1 LNAIL
6 IKNALDCAIKSAA
19 EKAIRGQLSRSRK
32 LSVADTI
39 RLLIGAEGGSLDRIL
54 RAAGIEVTASAV
66 SQRRAWVDPAVFCAV
81 FDSFNAAC
89 ADTETFHGYHFSR
102 GRNNSQSPPA
112 ILRLRPLSATAGFQ
126 TG

>member
-1 LNAIL
+1 MNAIL

-89 ADTETFHGYHFSR
+89 ADKI
-102 GRNNSQSPPA
+102 GRA
-112 ILRLRPLSATAGFQ
+112 HV
-126 TG
+126 